1 MRSGVLLLLLLSV
14 ALPALRMGKKVQH
27 ILSALGNGGVTN
39 EVWFALACFGEFEI
53 GGLDALVDQMFS
65 DEEVADE

>member
-1 MRSGVLLLLLLSV
+1 
-14 ALPALRMGKKVQH
+14 MGKKVQH